1 MSGLFIFSKVLT
13 HLSCSRTQNLL
24 HSSSIPEYKAASVK
38 KPFSVLSHY
47 GLFKTCWDWLILI
60 ATFYV
65 AIAVPYFVAFR
76 YSSTQELFR
85 NATDTFRNGS
95 THELTNWSQ
104 STETPIAKYVDVLVE
119 IIFIIG
125 KLVAI
130 SRRILGE

>member
-1 MSGLFIFSKVLT
+1 M
-13 HLSCSRTQNLL
+13 
-24 HSSSIPEYKAASVK
+24 
-38 KPFSVLSHY
+38 LSHY

-76 YSSTQELFR
+76 YSSAQEGYQNSTESKNASTQL
-85 NATDTFRNGS
+85 ATVNNR
-95 THELTNWSQ
+95 EQWSQ

-125 KLVAI
+125 SSLLFQMI
-130 SRRILGE
+130 WQGSFRSRRTLWVDFEMSTLNHLEPPV

>member
-1 MSGLFIFSKVLT
+1 M
-13 HLSCSRTQNLL
+13 
-24 HSSSIPEYKAASVK
+24 
-38 KPFSVLSHY
+38 LSHY

-76 YSSTQELFR
+76 YSSAQEGYQNSTESKNASTQL
-85 NATDTFRNGS
+85 ATVNNR
-95 THELTNWSQ
+95 EQWSQ

-125 KLVAI
+125 SSLLFQMI
-130 SRRILGE
+130 

>member
-1 MSGLFIFSKVLT
+1 M
-13 HLSCSRTQNLL
+13 
-24 HSSSIPEYKAASVK
+24 K

-85 NATDTFRNGS
+85 NGTETFKNGS
-95 THELTNWSQ
+95 SHELIVNANANWSQ

-125 KLVAI
+125 RLFFSLSHLVTGFFVEVAVCYDFERTLTTCLI
-130 SRRILGE
+130 ESLLFPQIF

>member
-1 MSGLFIFSKVLT
+1 M
-13 HLSCSRTQNLL
+13 
-24 HSSSIPEYKAASVK
+24 K

-76 YSSTQELFR
+76 YSSTQ
-85 NATDTFRNGS
+85 DSYFRNGTETLKNGS
-95 THELTNWSQ
+95 AHELANWSQ

-125 KLVAI
+125 KQRLRFVHLKTFGV
-130 SRRILGE
+130 SN